1 MRLLSIRSGLFRLR
15 LSCTSQCRR
24 CKVVQCEP
32 SPTRSCLESPAT
44 IPAVMFSRLVS
55 NWGQNA
61 SHMHGRQCLCCVPG
75 HSRVPVR
82 ARKGATRKGA
92 GGTGLR
98 VPHARKGAGPGHSRV
113 PVRARK
119 GALASGAL
127 ARVPVRA
134 RTHHGDLTCAT
145 NRLIDSV
152 VQIQAPIVFLGARCG
167 NCFAPSQIWFN
178 EIGTNLHVFS
188 GGRYQNMKNLTRW
201 CQFPLFFFFNTP
213 FFCVKPRCLGMI
225 K

>member
-1 MRLLSIRSGLFRLR
+1 
-15 LSCTSQCRR
+15 
-24 CKVVQCEP
+24 
-32 SPTRSCLESPAT
+32 
-44 IPAVMFSRLVS
+44 MFSRLVS
-55 NWGQNA
+55 NWGQTA
-61 SHMHGRQCLCCVPG
+61 AHMHGRQCLCCVPG

-92 GGTGLR
+92 GGTGSR

-134 RTHHGDLTCAT
+134 RTHHGDLVPPTGW
-145 NRLIDSV
+145 IDSV
-152 VQIQAPIVFLGARCG
+152 VQIQAPIVFLCTRRGTSGYTRRG
-167 NCFAPSQIWFN
+167 TSFAPSRTWFN
-178 EIGTNLHVFS
+178 EIGTNLHVFN
-188 GGRYQNMKNLTRW
+188 GCRYQNMNRLTRW
-201 CQFPLFFFFNTP
+201 CHFPLFFFLVTP